1 MGERT
6 PVKHLLGI
14 QDLSRTEILSLLDV
28 AEGMVEVSER
38 ELKKVPTLRGRTIV
52 NMFFEASTRTRTS
65 FEIAGKRLS
74 ADVINLAA
82 STSSVSKGETL
93 YDTAR
98 TIEAMQTD
106 VLVVRHGSSGAAHF
120 LAQQLER
127 VSVINAGDGMHEHP
141 TQALL
146 DCLTLRQHFRENPT
160 LSGLTVAIVG
170 DALHSRVARSN
181 LWAHLRLG
189 NKVRIVGPRTLVPE
203 EFPKLLGCA
212 EAHDL
217 ISVHHDLT
225 SGLMGADVVMCLRVQ
240 TERLAQFFIPT
251 LEDYSRR
258 FCVSSRII
266 DQFCPDAVLLHP
278 GPANRGV
285 ELTSELIDGPRSL
298 VRRQVTNGVAVRMA
312 ALFSLVSGGNGFEVH
327 H

>member
-1 MGERT
+1 
-6 PVKHLLGI
+6 
-14 QDLSRTEILSLLDV
+14 
-28 AEGMVEVSER
+28 MVEVSER
-38 ELKKVPTLRGRTIV
+38 ELKKVPTLRGKTIV

-74 ADVINLAA
+74 ADVINLSAN
-82 STSSVSKGETL
+82 TSSVSKGETL

-98 TIEAMQTD
+98 TIEAMRTD
-106 VLVVRHGSSGAAHF
+106 VLVVRHSSSGAAHF

-146 DCLTLRQHFRENPT
+146 DCLTLRQHFKDNPS
-160 LSGLTVAIVG
+160 LSGLTIAIVG

-189 NKVRIVGPRTLVPE
+189 NKVRVVGPRTLVPE
-203 EFPKLLGCA
+203 EFTSLLGCHSS
-212 EAHDL
+212 ELHPPTPNL
-217 ISVHHDLT
+217 TVPNVTVPNVTVPNVTVHHDLA
-225 SGLMGADVVMCLRVQ
+225 SGLEGVDVVMCLRVQ
-240 TERLAQFFIPT
+240 TERLAQFYIPT

-258 FCVSSRII
+258 FCVTSRLL
-266 DQFCPDAVLLHP
+266 DQLCPRAVLLHP

-285 ELTSELIDGPRSL
+285 ELTSELIDSARSL

-312 ALFSLVSGGNGFEVH
+312 ALFFLGSGGSGFEVH